1 MKYEV
6 DHLSV
11 SLSNKDILKELSLS
25 LPKNQFIGIIG
36 PNGSGKS
43 TLLKTLYKGI
53 KDYSGQIIF
62 SGKDLKLWKT
72 KDIAKENAVVAQL
85 NEVNFNF
92 TVLDIVLMGREPHK
106 EWWQMNNVEDL
117 ETALDSLDKVGMTKF
132 KDDYFS
138 HLSGGEKQRVI
149 LARALAQKAE
159 CLILDEPTNHLDV
172 KNQLEFLS
180 LVRDLNLTIISVIHD
195 LNLAA
200 NYCDLLY
207 VMKNG
212 EICLQGNPETVL
224 TVSNIKDIFEVDCHV
239 TTIDEQLQICYK
251 II

>member
-1 MKYEV
+1 MKYEIK
-6 DHLSV
+6 HLGV
-11 SLSNKDILKELSLS
+11 TLNKKEILKDISLS

-53 KDYSGQIIF
+53 KEYSGNIVF
-62 SGKDLKLWKT
+62 LEKDLASWKT

-106 EWWQMNNVEDL
+106 EWWQMNTTEDL
-117 ETALDSLDKVGMTKF
+117 ALALDSLDKVGMVHF
-132 KDDYFS
+132 KDEYFS
-138 HLSGGEKQRVI
+138 FLSGGEKQRVI
-149 LARALAQKAE
+149 LARALAQKAN

-200 NYCDLLY
+200 NYCDILY
-207 VMKNG
+207 VMKDG
-212 EICLQGNPETVL
+212 QIVLSGIPTTVL
-224 TVSNIKDIFEVDCHV
+224 TTTNIKEIFEVDSYV
-239 TTIDEQLQICYK
+239 KKIDNQIQISYK

>member
-1 MKYEV
+1 MKYEIN
-6 DHLSV
+6 DLCV
-11 SLSNKDILKELSLS
+11 SLNHKSILKTLSLT

-53 KDYSGQIIF
+53 KEYSGDIVF
-62 SGKDLKLWKT
+62 SGKDLKEWKT

-85 NEVNFNF
+85 NDVNFNF

-106 EWWQMNNVEDL
+106 DWWQMNNQEDL
-117 ETALDSLDKVGMTKF
+117 EKSLDSLAKVGMTDF
-132 KDDYFS
+132 KNAYFS
-138 HLSGGEKQRVI
+138 QLSGGEKQRVI
-149 LARALAQKAE
+149 LARALAQDAK

-180 LVRDLNLTIISVIHD
+180 LVRDLDLTIISVIHD

-200 NYCDLLY
+200 NYCELLY
-207 VMKNG
+207 VMKDG
-212 EICLQGNPETVL
+212 EICLKGSPEQVL
-224 TVSNIKDIFEVDCHV
+224 TVQNIKEVFEVDCHV
-239 TTIDEQLQICYK
+239 TTIDKQLQITYK

>member
-1 MKYEV
+1 MTYEITNLGV
-6 DHLSV
+6 TL
-11 SLSNKDILKELSLS
+11 NKKEILKNITLS

-53 KDYSGQIIF
+53 KDYSGKIVF
-62 SGKDLKLWKT
+62 LEKDLKQWKT

-106 EWWQMNNVEDL
+106 EWWQMNTTEDL
-117 ETALDSLDKVGMTKF
+117 ELALDSLEKVGMTSF
-132 KDDYFS
+132 KNEYFS
-138 HLSGGEKQRVI
+138 ILSGGEKQRVI
-149 LARALAQKAE
+149 LARALAQKAD

-180 LVRDLNLTIISVIHD
+180 LVRDLDLTVISVIHD

-200 NYCDLLY
+200 NYCKLLY
-207 VMKNG
+207 VMKDG
-212 EICLQGNPETVL
+212 QISLSGTPTDVL
-224 TVSNIKDIFEVDCHV
+224 TTANIKHIFEVDSYV
-239 TTIDEQLQICYK
+239 KKVDNQIQISYK